1 MCAPTAGAP
10 AATTAT
16 TTAAVPHSGGFYDP
30 WAPKQTQHSPE
41 ETAALLDLLAVDN
54 LIDSK
59 APLVKEH
66 CLLNDLLA
74 VDLEFS
80 RADNRLHNN
89 VITAPELKEQK
100 DVFLDLL
107 AVDQEVDHA
116 RRVTTATTTSLDQ
129 QQHYSSTT
137 DLCDPY
143 MQKPRAI
150 VHPFTGV
157 YAAADNDGLGK
168 KASEEQQLR
177 DNAILVHLLFVDE
190 SVDNSKRW
198 NKFVGSDSHAILE
211 ELHEVDRQV
220 NGAKRRVTL
229 VEDLQALWDVDCL
242 MNGARR

>member
-1 MCAPTAGAP
+1 MCAPT
-10 AATTAT
+10 
-16 TTAAVPHSGGFYDP
+16 TTAAPPAPPASTGFYDP

-41 ETAALLDLLAVDN
+41 ETAAILDLLAVDN

-59 APLVKEH
+59 APLAKEH

-80 RADNRLHNN
+80 RADDRIHNN
-89 VITAPELKEQK
+89 VITAPELKEQR

-116 RRVTTATTTSLDQ
+116 RQTAAAVTSSLDQ
-129 QQHYSSTT
+129 QH
-137 DLCDPY
+137 LCDPY
-143 MQKPRAI
+143 VPKAHAV

-157 YAAADNDGLGK
+157 YAADIDGVG

-177 DNAILVHLLFVDE
+177 DNAILVHLLHVDE

-198 NKFVGSDSHAILE
+198 NKFVESDAYGILE
-211 ELHEVDRQV
+211 DLYEVDKEV
-220 NGAKRRVTL
+220 SGAKRRETN

-242 MNGARR
+242 MNGVAR

>member
-1 MCAPTAGAP
+1 MAPPTA
-10 AATTAT
+10 T
-16 TTAAVPHSGGFYDP
+16 SSFYDP
-30 WAPKQTQHSPE
+30 WAAKQTQHSPD

-59 APLVKEH
+59 APLATEH
-66 CLLNDLLA
+66 NLLNDLLA

-80 RADNRLHNN
+80 RADNRIHNN
-89 VITAPELKEQK
+89 VITAPELKEQR

-116 RRVTTATTTSLDQ
+116 RRVTATSSLDQ
-129 QQHYSSTT
+129 HFSSTT

-143 MQKPRAI
+143 VPRAHAI

-157 YAAADNDGLGK
+157 YAADNDGVG
-168 KASEEQQLR
+168 KASDEQQLR

-198 NKFVGSDSHAILE
+198 NKFVESDSYAILE
-211 ELHEVDRQV
+211 DLYEVDREV
-220 NGAKRRVTL
+220 SGAKRRETL

-242 MNGARR
+242 MNGAGR

>member
-10 AATTAT
+10 AAETT
-16 TTAAVPHSGGFYDP
+16 TTAVPSSGSGFYDP

-59 APLVKEH
+59 APLAKEH

-89 VITAPELKEQK
+89 VITAPELKEQR

-116 RRVTTATTTSLDQ
+116 RRVAVTTSLDQ
-129 QQHYSSTT
+129 QQHYSSTK

-143 MQKPRAI
+143 VSRPRAI
-150 VHPFTGV
+150 IHPFTGV
-157 YAAADNDGLGK
+157 YATDNDRLGK
-168 KASEEQQLR
+168 KASEEQRLR

-211 ELHEVDRQV
+211 DLHEVDKQV
-220 NGAKRRVTL
+220 NGAKRRETL

-242 MNGARR
+242 MDGARR

>member
-1 MCAPTAGAP
+1 MTAAQP
-10 AATTAT
+10 PAAATTC
-16 TTAAVPHSGGFYDP
+16 SFYDP

-41 ETAALLDLLAVDN
+41 ETASLLDLLAVDN

-59 APLVKEH
+59 SPPAKEH

-80 RADNRLHNN
+80 RADDRIHNN
-89 VITAPELKEQK
+89 VITAPELSEQR

-116 RRVTTATTTSLDQ
+116 RQQQQQHGGTVTSSLDQ
-129 QQHYSSTT
+129 HFSSTT

-143 MQKPRAI
+143 VPKAHAI
-150 VHPFTGV
+150 IHPFTGV
-157 YAAADNDGLGK
+157 YAADSDGVGK
-168 KASEEQQLR
+168 AISEEQQLR
-177 DNAILVHLLFVDE
+177 DNAILVHLLHVDE

-198 NKFVGSDSHAILE
+198 NKFVESDAYAILGD
-211 ELHEVDRQV
+211 LYEVDREV
-220 NGAKRRVTL
+220 SGVKRRETL

-242 MNGARR
+242 MNGVGR

>member
-1 MCAPTAGAP
+1 MCSPTTMAAAE
-10 AATTAT
+10 AAT
-16 TTAAVPHSGGFYDP
+16 AASGFYDP

-59 APLVKEH
+59 APLAKEH
-66 CLLNDLLA
+66 SLLNDLLA

-80 RADNRLHNN
+80 RADNHLHNN
-89 VITAPELKEQK
+89 VITTPELSEQR

-116 RRVTTATTTSLDQ
+116 RRATTTATSSLDQ
-129 QQHYSSTT
+129 HFSSTT

-143 MQKPRAI
+143 VPKAHAI
-150 VHPFTGV
+150 IHPFTGV
-157 YAAADNDGLGK
+157 YAADNDGVG

-198 NKFVGSDSHAILE
+198 NKFVESDSYAILE
-211 ELHEVDRQV
+211 ELYEVDRQV
-220 NGAKRRVTL
+220 SGAKRRETI

-242 MNGARR
+242 MNGVGR